1 MRSNVAIA
9 GAPTALALLPGEDH
23 FATVAK
29 IAQPTLDAIVELRK
43 ALNWLDRKRQSAKLF
58 DPADVEDLLSLIPT
72 EDRLRQIKR
81 LFREAEHEPALESW
95 VNLTIGVMLQSI
107 PEAADV
113 PDAYRLG
120 IVDSA
125 FRDPDIWGADPGFS
139 SSVIVRAIRECRR
152 HQGVPSSAGS
162 SSSAA
167 SFADGSSCGARTLTS
182 LSRFVMKPRKHRLSL
197 LFPKTTSLIRMIP
210 TTSRLSDR
218 WVNLPDFCITGGFF
232 F

>member
-125 FRDPDIWGADPGFS
+125 FRDPDISGAYDPGFS

-152 HQGVPSSAGS
+152 HQGVPSSG
-162 SSSAA
+162 
-167 SFADGSSCGARTLTS
+167 
-182 LSRFVMKPRKHRLSL
+182 RFLELCSKLRRWFKLRC
-197 LFPKTTSLIRMIP
+197 KDIDELIALRDEAEKAPLVPAISEDDVVDPDDPNYIP
-210 TTSRLSDR
+210 
-218 WVNLPDFCITGGFF
+218 IE
-232 F
+232 